1 MLPAQATGS
10 TLTFQNLIILDFL
23 QDFLATEGATRFGI
37 LSTYQKISK
46 MNKSEQKIKINITH
60 SPSTGLR
67 LHSKFACGFLLMLSI
82 GFSIQY

>member
-10 TLTFQNLIILDFL
+10 TLAFQKLILLDFL
-23 QDFLATEGATRFGI
+23 EVFIAPGGATRFGI

-46 MNKSEQKIKINITH
+46 MNNSEQKRKIDITH

-67 LHSKFACGFLLMLSI
+67 LDSKFACGFLLMLSI
-82 GFSIQY
+82 RFSVQY